1 MRVTNVMT
9 SKALIKDVQRT
20 YEKLAGYQ
28 MQLSSG
34 LRIMEPSDDPA
45 GAERVGILEKKIAEI
60 TQFNANI
67 DYALDEMKATN
78 QYGNNVLD
86 ILDRVKQ
93 ITVSA
98 NNGIL
103 SQTQL
108 DTYAYEIEEA
118 MKTILTYANGNINNK
133 YLFAGYQTATKPFV
147 ETKAAGGL
155 ITAVDYFGDTGQ
167 RVIEVSQGRT
177 VTLSF
182 AGANTPTAGGS
193 VFPPDLTVP
202 GAFVDGNAPL
212 KDIFATLIALRDD
225 LFAGDLATF
234 ATTDVPAMSTY
245 TTMLSQLVGM
255 QAVQIDELE
264 NLKDTHDQ
272 EILSKTSL
280 KVDIEEIDAA
290 ETMSNI
296 SNQQVAYQAAL
307 KVSASMLTVTL
318 FDYL

>member
-1 MRVTNVMT
+1 V
-9 SKALIKDVQRT
+9 
-20 YEKLAGYQ
+20 
-28 MQLSSG
+28 
-34 LRIMEPSDDPA
+34 
-45 GAERVGILEKKIAEI
+45 
-60 TQFNANI
+60 
-67 DYALDEMKATN
+67 
-78 QYGNNVLD
+78 
-86 ILDRVKQ
+86 
-93 ITVSA
+93 
-98 NNGIL
+98 
-103 SQTQL
+103 
-108 DTYAYEIEEA
+108 
-118 MKTILTYANGNINNK
+118 
-133 YLFAGYQTATKPFV
+133 
-147 ETKAAGGL
+147 GGL

-193 VFPPDLTVP
+193 VFPPDLTVS

-212 KDIFATLIALRDD
+212 KDIFSTLIALRDD
-225 LFAGDLATF
+225 LFAGDLTTF
-234 ATTDVPAMSTY
+234 TTTDVPALGTY
-245 TTMLSQLVGM
+245 TTMLSQLIGM

-272 EILSKTSL
+272 EILSKTAL